1 MMNSPQSGQH
11 AQELCNLKPEKNHS
25 MKKGGGHRVP
35 LLAKELVQL
44 TGAPT
49 SVGPGRST
57 VLWQMT
63 THPAL
68 YKFHRS
74 D

>member
-1 MMNSPQSGQH
+1 MMNSQQSGQH
-11 AQELCNLKPEKNHS
+11 ALELCNLKPEKNHS

-35 LLAKELVQL
+35 LLAEELVQL
-44 TGAPT
+44 ADAQT

-57 VLWQMT
+57 MLWWMA
-63 THPAL
+63 THPAR

-74 D
+74 E